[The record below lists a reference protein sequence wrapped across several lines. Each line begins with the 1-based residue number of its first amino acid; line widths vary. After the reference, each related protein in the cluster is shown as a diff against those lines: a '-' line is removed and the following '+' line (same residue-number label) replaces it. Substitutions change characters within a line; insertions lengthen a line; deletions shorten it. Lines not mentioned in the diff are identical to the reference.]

1 MIFMNELE
9 KKIYDSIIEKMDVD
23 EAEIEG
29 FDYDS
34 PIFNSDTVNK
44 GVCMG
49 LDSVDSLELAVMIYD
64 EWGIDVP
71 SEDMNKLSTINNIAA
86 YVRSHT
92 DS

>member
-1 MIFMNELE
+1 MNELE

-34 PIFNSDTVNK
+34 PIFNADTVNK

-92 DS
+92 DA